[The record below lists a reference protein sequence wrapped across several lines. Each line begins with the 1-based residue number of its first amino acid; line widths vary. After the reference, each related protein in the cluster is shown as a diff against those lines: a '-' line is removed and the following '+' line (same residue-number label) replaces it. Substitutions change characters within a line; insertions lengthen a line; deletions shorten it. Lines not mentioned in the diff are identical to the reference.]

1 MPEAGAHR
9 RQRQKNL
16 VLLAVL
22 VALVGLFYGLTM
34 VKMSAL

>member
-16 VLLAVL
+16 VLLAIL
-22 VALVGLFYGLTM
+22 VALVGLFYALTM